1 MVPILCPVAGISGNE
16 FIVLI
21 LVAVIVVGPQRLPE
35 YTRKLTQLIRQLRV
49 FLDNAKTQIAEEVG
63 PELGDLNLADLDPR
77 NYDPRKIVRD
87 ALGEDLDAIRRD
99 LTTPI
104 KAVTDA
110 AKESSQ
116 EAVRSVTDVVRKER
130 TDTPSKRIEGIEDK
144 IEDKAVQGRQST
156 LPANNEPD
164 GPEDAKTPESESQ
177 TGPNESSAPDHAQD
191 PQEGAAA
198 GSPQEGAAAEGGR
211 LKDGPAGAEGD
222 SAGRS
227 SEPVEASAGDGD
239 HDSAKAA
246 NEPDEPAAGGK
257 SADGEPTDAAAVAA
271 ASSAAAAAVPSS
283 LTKAPAASDAA
294 LTRPVSPR
302 EIVRAA
308 NAAART
314 RAEAAT
320 VTVDA

>member
-130 TDTPSKRIEGIEDK
+130 TDTLSKRIEGIEDK
-144 IEDKAVQGRQST
+144 VEDKVEDKAVQGRQST

-164 GPEDAKTPESESQ
+164 PDAKTPESESQ
-177 TGPNESSAPDHAQD
+177 TGPNESSAPDHVQ
-191 PQEGAAA
+191 G
-198 GSPQEGAAAEGGR
+198 PQEGAAAEIQIGR
-211 LKDGPAGAEGD
+211 AH
-222 SAGRS
+222 
-227 SEPVEASAGDGD
+227 V
-239 HDSAKAA
+239 
-246 NEPDEPAAGGK
+246 
-257 SADGEPTDAAAVAA
+257 
-271 ASSAAAAAVPSS
+271 
-283 LTKAPAASDAA
+283 
-294 LTRPVSPR
+294 
-302 EIVRAA
+302 
-308 NAAART
+308 
-314 RAEAAT
+314 
-320 VTVDA
+320 

>member
-110 AKESSQ
+110 AKESSR
-116 EAVRSVTDVVRKER
+116 EAVRSVTEVVRKEQ
-130 TDTPSKRIEGIEDK
+130 TDTLSKRIEGIEDK
-144 IEDKAVQGRQST
+144 AVQGEQSA
-156 LPANNEPD
+156 LPANNEPS
-164 GPEDAKTPESESQ
+164 PDAKAPESASQ
-177 TGPNESSAPDHAQD
+177 TGQSSAPDHAQD
-191 PQEGAAA
+191 PQEGATTE
-198 GSPQEGAAAEGGR
+198 SPQEGAAEDGR
-211 LKDGPAGAEGD
+211 LQDEPAGAEGD
-222 SAGRS
+222 SARRS
-227 SEPVEASAGDGD
+227 SEPVGASAGDGD

-246 NEPDEPAAGGK
+246 HAPDEPAADGK

-271 ASSAAAAAVPSS
+271 ASRAAAAAVPSS
-283 LTKAPAASDAA
+283 LAKAPAASDAA
-294 LTRPVSPR
+294 LARPVSPR